1 MGGRKIKIFGKTK
14 IQIINIAALVLT
26 IISPGS
32 FMVHSKEARLFGIM
46 DLFTVIAGKETAKMR
61 NKMLKTIIPLL
72 GLVIV
77 AGCGKSD
84 NDDISDKLKDK
95 VTAVQEQGKTDEK
108 LKPSEEKG
116 SEQGESSNEKV
127 PDKEGQKETP
137 VLVMHR
143 DSKYEWGDGSV
154 PRIKHTYG
162 YLLSGDEYAKYH
174 KSLTESLEKAR
185 DEILAKQ
192 KAAWDD
198 EQKKI
203 KEDERM
209 AYEESWNTYLRRA
222 DDDVVSFVNEYCT
235 VGQFDDGYYTSFIGH
250 SFYTDSGKEI
260 SLTDIVADE
269 EAFYD
274 LMADRM
280 SDYIEPTLKNIYA
293 DDVDFDRDKFRSDMV
308 GYLEDEG
315 ITWTLDPQGVTF
327 WMDSYISLPEG
338 FSTTVLFTD
347 DKDGT
352 IFNEEFAKNVPDEW
366 ISQSPEI
373 IGSFF
378 DIDDSGKPEF
388 VHAYPLY
395 EMREFEDSE
404 EFFINRYEMRIGS
417 AEEEITLDMPGGTD
431 FIDFFFVH
439 KDGRTFIL
447 ESAYEYDSL
456 STYTFTV
463 DGIRLEE
470 GGFLAARFETIG
482 SGGETYN
489 PYYIPTD
496 LSNIRM
502 ILDPK
507 GPDGGGTC
515 TISIDAGGKIKKT
528 GDSFASSAKDL
539 KEQEPFFGLWVGAYK
554 ERLDAE
560 TLVAKLEDEGLPA
573 SYVYSCD
580 WENLNKDP
588 YYCVSIG
595 RSGSEEEAQ
604 AYIADAKKAGYP
616 KAYVKYTG
624 EKLGHRVNYTVFDE
638 SGIDISSSK
647 AVLKDVTIDDFSGD
661 DTGEATLIVDKDTV
675 FDKTCDM
682 QFFPYYQEGDSPLEW
697 FNHISD
703 IRDSA
708 EYQAQGGAL
717 RGVFE
722 VDITGNHVDRY
733 YGSYW
738 WD

>member
-1 MGGRKIKIFGKTK
+1 MMGD
-14 IQIINIAALVLT
+14 
-26 IISPGS
+26 S
-32 FMVHSKEARLFGIM
+32 
-46 DLFTVIAGKETAKMR
+46 KMR
-61 NKMLKTIIPLL
+61 KRILSIMIPVVGCLML
-72 GLVIV
+72 

-84 NDDISDKLKDK
+84 NSDMSDKLKDK
-95 VTAVQEQGKTDEK
+95 VTAVQEQEKTDEK
-108 LKPSEEKG
+108 AEPTEEQDIEKEKPAEEKG
-116 SEQGESSNEKV
+116 SE
-127 PDKEGQKETP
+127 KEEAKIAP

-143 DSKYEWGDGSV
+143 NSKFEWGDGSV

-162 YLLSGDEYAKYH
+162 YLLSGDEYAKDH
-174 KSLTESLEKAR
+174 SSLADSLEKAR
-185 DEILAKQ
+185 EEILSKQ

-203 KEDERM
+203 KEDDRM

-235 VGQFDDGYYTSFIGH
+235 VGQFDDGYYTSYIAH
-250 SFYTDSGKEI
+250 SYYTDSGKEI
-260 SLTDIVADE
+260 RLTDIVTDID
-269 EAFYD
+269 AFYD

-280 SDYIEPTLKNIYA
+280 SDYIEPTLKNRYA
-293 DDVDFDRDKFRSDMV
+293 DDVDFDRSKFRSDMV
-308 GYLEDEG
+308 GHLEDEG
-315 ITWTLDPQGVTF
+315 ISWTVDPQGVTF

-338 FSTTVLFTD
+338 FSTTVLFAD

-352 IFNEEFAKNVPDEW
+352 IFNEEFAKDVPDEW
-366 ISQSPEI
+366 VSQSPEI
-373 IGSFF
+373 IGSYF
-378 DIDDSGKPEF
+378 DIDDSGKTEF

-395 EMREFEDSE
+395 EVREFEGSE
-404 EFFINRYEMRIGS
+404 EFFIDRYEMRIGS
-417 AEEEITLDMPGGTD
+417 AEEEFTLDMPGGTD

-439 KDGRTFIL
+439 KDGGTFLL

-456 STYTFTV
+456 STFTFTV
-463 DGIRLEE
+463 NGIKLEE
-470 GGFLAARFETIG
+470 GDFLAARFEPIG
-482 SGGETYN
+482 SGEETYN

-515 TISIDAGGKIKKT
+515 TISIDADGKIKKM
-528 GDSFASSAKDL
+528 GDRFASSEKGSKEDATEKDL
-539 KEQEPFFGLWVGAYK
+539 SGAVAEADNAGNGNTMSEQEPFFGLWVGAFK

-560 TLVAKLEDEGLPA
+560 TLITKLEDKGISA

-588 YYCVSIG
+588 YYCVTIG

-604 AYIADAKKAGYP
+604 AYIEDAKKAGFP

-638 SGIDISSSK
+638 SRIDISSSK
-647 AVLKDVTIDDFSGD
+647 AVLKNVTVEDFSGD

-697 FNHISD
+697 FNHIND
-703 IRDSA
+703 IRNSE